1 MKRPLA
7 LLAIAALPWALVAC
21 GGDDDG
27 GDAGGADSDFC
38 TLAKAADSSSDDAST
53 ALDTADP
60 AKIEEAL
67 NAALADAERA
77 AEIAPDD
84 IKAAVEKVVDGQRQL
99 IEGLERNDWD
109 ILAAI
114 GDEDFAALI
123 EDPSFQEA
131 SNELEAYLETTCG
144 ITPETDPEVTDDTT
158 AAGGTT
164 GFELSDDPE
173 AALDQ
178 FLQLYEIGSG
188 TELTDEQR
196 TCLKDALREDLSS
209 EDLAS
214 VVNGGGVSDEVTTA
228 VGLAF
233 VTCGATP
240 GG

>member
-38 TLAKAADSSSDDAST
+38 TLAKAADSSGDDAST
-53 ALDTADP
+53 ALDSADP
-60 AKIEEAL
+60 AQIEEAL

-114 GDEDFAALI
+114 GDEEFAALI
-123 EDPSFQEA
+123 EDESFQEA
-131 SNELEAYLETTCG
+131 SDELDAYLETTCG
-144 ITPETDPEVTDDTT
+144 IAQEDDSATDSTTPVD
-158 AAGGTT
+158 GTT

-196 TCLKDALREDLSS
+196 TCLKDALGEELSS

-214 VVNGGGVSDEVTTA
+214 VVNGGAVSDEITTA

-233 VTCGATP
+233 VSCGATP